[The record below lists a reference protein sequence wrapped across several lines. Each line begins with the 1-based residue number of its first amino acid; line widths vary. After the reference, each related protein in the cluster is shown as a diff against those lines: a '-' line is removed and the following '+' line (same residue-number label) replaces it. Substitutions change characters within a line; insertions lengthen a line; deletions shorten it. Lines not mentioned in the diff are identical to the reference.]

1 MSQQL
6 PTRVARG
13 NAFPQLPRPISKA
26 CRSGDK
32 QSSLPICASREC
44 RKSSVQLKSGERDV
58 QKLQPRRS
66 APPSGIFSTGS
77 YFNPSEP
84 PLMPFID
91 LAFRLKPVGQ
101 VVSVF
106 VTA

>member
-1 MSQQL
+1 MSPQL
-6 PTRVARG
+6 PTRVG
-13 NAFPQLPRPISKA
+13 LENAFPQLLRQISRP

-44 RKSSVQLKSGERDV
+44 RKSSAHLKSGERDV
-58 QKLQPRRS
+58 QKLQPRHS

-77 YFNPSEP
+77 YFLFEP

-101 VVSVF
+101 V
-106 VTA
+106 